1 MGCEHG
7 QIYLFSQFFLGCFM
21 DFDRYQV
28 CTEGVLLCPT
38 GWVRYRACSES
49 EILSQY
55 AGQIHM
61 IRRMLH
67 CSDQDFNVFALP
79 LIKVMIRYCMVLPA
93 SESHHDSEVAGLV
106 RHNLQVALKALE
118 FLGMCDIAHG
128 YNSVCFTELKERQQD
143 LQETAELL
151 KSKKG
156 NGSRWC

>member
-1 MGCEHG
+1 
-7 QIYLFSQFFLGCFM
+7 
-21 DFDRYQV
+21 
-28 CTEGVLLCPT
+28 
-38 GWVRYRACSES
+38 
-49 EILSQY
+49 
-55 AGQIHM
+55 
-61 IRRMLH
+61 
-67 CSDQDFNVFALP
+67 
-79 LIKVMIRYCMVLPA
+79 MIRYCMVLPA

-156 NGSRWC
+156 NGVGAADSVGTTEQKGQWCLFC

>member
-7 QIYLFSQFFLGCFM
+7 LISLFSQFFLGCFM

-79 LIKVMIRYCMVLPA
+79 LIKVMIRYCMVYQHL
-93 SESHHDSEVAGLV
+93 SLTMTVRLLV
-106 RHNLQVALKALE
+106 LS
-118 FLGMCDIAHG
+118 DIT
-128 YNSVCFTELKERQQD
+128 CK
-143 LQETAELL
+143 
-151 KSKKG
+151 
-156 NGSRWC
+156 WP